1 MEIRVNT
8 LRVKKINKM
17 TDNIKKLKLLP
28 ITFVISTL
36 LALFSCSNQEEDD
49 YKKFVSDGE
58 LIYIGK
64 MDSLKVFSGK
74 NRIKLNGVLSPDP
87 KVSFINIYW
96 ANRKDSI
103 TIPISQEYIAKPV
116 SYIIEDLEENIY
128 NFEIQ
133 TFDDDN
139 NKSIPVYITG
149 KVYGERYQNSLINR
163 PLLKQDLQEE
173 NQSAFVEFAPVDLT
187 SGILFSELEYENS
200 NGENISLEIPTDTNS
215 ITLDNFNGGE
225 NFKYRTAFKPEATA
239 IDTFYTDYT
248 VITPSIPISKPPY
261 FKNGVKPFVVA
272 EFSGIR
278 YGTPKD
284 WIHNEGALNHNG
296 YGVYD
301 SNNGGGIFNL
311 VSGYGEPKLVN
322 AKVYQKMRLTPG
334 TYIYKVVTEG
344 NNYNGV
350 NDQVYATVALGNT
363 LPDVKDVETSSST
376 LGFSR
381 ISGPANTYTIEFT
394 LTEDFT
400 DIAIGLAAT
409 NGIDPNN
416 PDAEPVNIN
425 RYMTFASF
433 KLSK

>member
-1 MEIRVNT
+1 MIDIIKT
-8 LRVKKINKM
+8 IQLLR
-17 TDNIKKLKLLP
+17 
-28 ITFVISTL
+28 ITFVIAGI
-36 LALFSCSNQEEDD
+36 LALSSCSNQEEDD
-49 YKKFVSDGE
+49 YKKFVTSGE
-58 LIYIGK
+58 IIYTGK
-64 MDSLKVFSGK
+64 IDSLKTFAGK
-74 NRIKLNGVLSPDP
+74 NRIMLNGELSPDP
-87 KVSFINIYW
+87 KVTSIKIYW
-96 ANRKDSI
+96 ANKKGN
-103 TIPISQEYIAKPV
+103 TVIPVNKEDIAKPV
-116 SYIIEDLEENIY
+116 SYIIDGLEENLY

-139 NKSIPVYITG
+139 NSSIPVFITG
-149 KVYGERYQNSLINR
+149 KVYGNRYQNSLINR
-163 PLLKQDLQEE
+163 PLLKQDLEE
-173 NQSAFVEFAPVDLT
+173 DTQSALVEFAPVDIT
-187 SGILFSELEYENS
+187 SGILFSELEYLDSE
-200 NGENISLEIPTDTNS
+200 GDLITIEVPTETES
-215 ITLDNFNGGE
+215 ITLDNFTNGST
-225 NFKYRTAFKPEATA
+225 FKYRTAFLPEETA
-239 IDTFYTDYT
+239 IDTFYTDYK
-248 VITPSIPISKPPY
+248 VITPSVPISKPPY
-261 FKNGVKPFVVA
+261 FKNGVKPFAVA

-301 SNNGGGIFNL
+301 NNSGGGIFNL

-334 TYIYKVVTEG
+334 TYTYKVVTEG

-363 LPDVKDVETSSST
+363 LPDVKDVETASST
-376 LGFSR
+376 LGFAR

-409 NGIDPNN
+409 NGIDPSN

-433 KLSK
+433 TLSK